1 MEHPLSINNA
11 LDQAVDGIAL
21 INPSGDWLAV
31 NQKFCDLMGRAR
43 ADLTRFRFQDLFK
56 PSDQTTQAN
65 GSSFSAHTYQ
75 FQGRCVECN
84 LAPFYHPNG
93 ALLGYSVIILSRTP
107 EQRADR
113 IVASADEHFHE
124 LTFLYDTSLETHAR
138 NNLVNLLQSITE
150 RATQLLG
157 PPSAGLFLMEAE
169 GTGLKLVVSKNFDCG
184 AANLHLRLGEGI
196 SGRVAQAGEMLSVMN
211 YSTWPGRV
219 EALEDNDFKRVL
231 SIPMKSNG
239 HVIGVITMGD
249 RGISTPFS
257 DEQLHLASLFADQA
271 AIAVEN
277 IYLYEAIQHQLV
289 ERQHVE
295 ENLRLAAKV
304 IETTAEGVFITDADS
319 RLISVNTAF
328 SLITGYQPKEVIGKD
343 VFLFQADQND
353 QDYFSQTW
361 SLVATTGQWQG
372 EIWNRRKDGE
382 VYPEWITISTIRDAT
397 NRLTHYVGIFSDIT
411 LRKQTEKRLRHL
423 ATHDGLTDLPNR
435 DLFRDR
441 LDHAIMRT
449 HRNSTGKS
457 LKWQGAVMLLD
468 LDHFKIINDTYGHAK
483 GDQILQAVSE
493 ELKQCIRVTDTVAR
507 MGGDEFTL
515 IIEEIATVQDAQV
528 VAEKILASIC
538 KPIFVDGTQFNI
550 TCSIGISL
558 FPQQGEDREVLV
570 KQADIAMYR
579 AKEKHNCFC
588 VFPDYFGEAV
598 S

>member
-1 MEHPLSINNA
+1 MEHSLSINNA
-11 LDQAVDGIAL
+11 LDQATDGIAL

-31 NQKFCDLMGRAR
+31 NQRFCDILGQAR
-43 ADLTRFRFQDLFK
+43 ADLTRSRFQDHFK
-56 PSDQTTQAN
+56 PCDPAKPAN
-65 GSSFSAHTYQ
+65 GSPFSAHTYQ
-75 FQGRCVECN
+75 FQGKGAVCT
-84 LAPFYHPNG
+84 LSPFHHPNG
-93 ALLGYSVIILSRTP
+93 ALLGYSVIITTQPSEPCANRM
-107 EQRADR
+107 
-113 IVASADEHFHE
+113 VASADEHFRE
-124 LTFLYDTSLETHAR
+124 LTILYDTTLEAKAH
-138 NNLVNLLQSITE
+138 NNLVSLLQSITE
-150 RATQLLG
+150 RASQLLG
-157 PPSAGLFLMEAE
+157 TESAGLFLVEAD
-169 GTGLKLVVSKNFDCG
+169 GAGLKLVVSKNFNPGSD
-184 AANLHLRLGEGI
+184 NFHLRPGEGI
-196 SGRVAQAGEMLSVMN
+196 SGRVAESGEMLSVTQYN
-211 YSTWPGRV
+211 TWPGRC
-219 EALEDNDFKRVL
+219 EALEDNSFQRVL

-249 RGISTPFS
+249 RTIAAPFS
-257 DEQLHLASLFADQA
+257 DDHLHLASLFADQA
-271 AIAVEN
+271 SIAVEN
-277 IYLYEAIQHQLV
+277 IYLYEAIQHELV

-319 RLISVNTAF
+319 KIISVNTAF
-328 SLITGYQPKEVIGKD
+328 SLITGHQPREVIGKD
-343 VFLFQADQND
+343 IFLFHADQND
-353 QDYFSQTW
+353 QDFFSQTW
-361 SLVATTGQWQG
+361 ALVATTGQWQG

-382 VYPEWITISTIRDAT
+382 VYPEWITLSTIRDTT

-457 LKWQGAVMLLD
+457 TKWQGAVMLLD
-468 LDHFKIINDTYGHAK
+468 LDHFKTINDTYGHAK
-483 GDQILQAVSE
+483 GDQVLQAVSE

-515 IIEEIATVQDAQV
+515 IIEEIATVQDAQI
-528 VAEKILASIC
+528 VAEKILSAIR
-538 KPIFVDGTQFNI
+538 KPILVDGTQFNI

-579 AKEKHNCFC
+579 AKEKHDCFC
-588 VFPDYFGEAV
+588 VFPNYFGETV
-598 S
+598 L